1 MRRNIARCSTKCA
14 ATKCHCEPPFFSGV
28 AISAYQTGDCSP
40 ALAVALQAQ
49 VQVSSQRMLLA
60 MTSLQSG
67 YNRYLMSEK
76 RPEDL
81 SVNELRRLLL
91 NKRQVSR
98 KDRLERFRRTGRVV
112 TLASDAD
119 LDDQDQENVRLGRVL
134 ETPAGGAAAQRD
146 SSVAQPG
153 KDQRRLL
160 MDRILLGVEILAIV
174 GLIGVV
180 LNGLSILRTLNQE
193 VAASIQQPTP
203 EATALITAVV
213 LPSGHTPPNAP
224 NGAQPNESEIP
235 EHLRPLVQS
244 LANIPIPTA
253 GVQQAVRLQV
263 PALSVDAPIVQGD
276 GWEQLKK
283 GAGQHIGTPDPGQN
297 GNIVLSAH
305 DDIFGEIF
313 RNLDRLK
320 PGDTVIL
327 YTNQRQYT
335 YVVTGTQ
342 IVAPTQVEVMAPTPN
357 STVTLISCYPYL
369 IDNQRIV
376 VSAVLQSP

>member
-1 MRRNIARCSTKCA
+1 
-14 ATKCHCEPPFFSGV
+14 
-28 AISAYQTGDCSP
+28 
-40 ALAVALQAQ
+40 
-49 VQVSSQRMLLA
+49 
-60 MTSLQSG
+60 
-67 YNRYLMSEK
+67 MSDK

-81 SVNELRRLLL
+81 SVDELRRLLL
-91 NKRQVSR
+91 DKRRVSR
-98 KDRLERFRRTGRVV
+98 KDRLEQFRRTGRVV
-112 TLASDAD
+112 TLTAD
-119 LDDQDQENVRLGRVL
+119 VAEDDLGRVL
-134 ETPAGGAAAQRD
+134 DTPADGPAETEGSHPAEAA
-146 SSVAQPG
+146 SPVKNP
-153 KDQRRLL
+153 RRVL
-160 MDRILLGVEILAIV
+160 MDRILLGVEVLAIL
-174 GLIGVV
+174 GLIGLV

-193 VAASIQQPTP
+193 VASSLQQPTA

-224 NGAQPNESEIP
+224 NGAQPNEAEIP

-244 LANIPIPTA
+244 LANVPIPTA
-253 GVQQAVRLQV
+253 GVQQAVRIQI
-263 PALSVDAPIVQGD
+263 PALNVDAPVVQGD

-283 GAGQHIGTPDPGQN
+283 GAGQHVGTPDPGAN

-313 RNLDRLK
+313 RDLDKLK
-320 PGDTVIL
+320 AGDTVVL

-342 IVAPTQVEVMAPTPN
+342 IVEPTQVEVMASTPN
-357 STVTLISCYPYL
+357 AVVTLISCYPYL